1 MKNTHNTQ
9 AYLIDI
15 CGKFKLIW
23 WFNFLDMMKN
33 VSVALEVPLSVL
45 LYVGIINIVCMYHI
59 KYYVMF
65 RYMHC
70 VCDMLFH
77 ICGVMLCC
85 IYNVRLHM

>member
-1 MKNTHNTQ
+1 MI
-9 AYLIDI
+9 LSGSPFD
-15 CGKFKLIW
+15 CDCL
-23 WFNFLDMMKN
+23 
-33 VSVALEVPLSVL
+33 VALLSVTLQVVVSVL
-45 LYVGIINIVCMYHI
+45 LYVGIRNTLCMYHI

-65 RYMHC
+65 SYMHC

>member
-1 MKNTHNTQ
+1 MI
-9 AYLIDI
+9 LSGSPFD
-15 CGKFKLIW
+15 CDCL
-23 WFNFLDMMKN
+23 
-33 VSVALEVPLSVL
+33 VALLSVTLPGSRLVSVL
-45 LYVGIINIVCMYHI
+45 LYVGIINILCMYHI

-65 RYMHC
+65 SYMHC

>member
-1 MKNTHNTQ
+1 MI
-9 AYLIDI
+9 LSGSPFD
-15 CGKFKLIW
+15 CDCL
-23 WFNFLDMMKN
+23 
-33 VSVALEVPLSVL
+33 VALFQVVVSVL
-45 LYVGIINIVCMYHI
+45 LYVGIINILCMYYI

-65 RYMHC
+65 SYMHC